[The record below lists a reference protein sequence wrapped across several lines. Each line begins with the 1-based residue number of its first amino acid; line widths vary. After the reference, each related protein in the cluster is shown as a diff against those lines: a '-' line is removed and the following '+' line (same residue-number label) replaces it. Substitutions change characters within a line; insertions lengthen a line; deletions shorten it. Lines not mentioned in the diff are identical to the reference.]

1 MIEVLSGFP
10 EYVVALRVHDQA
22 TDKDNDNVLIPAIQ
36 AAFTRDE
43 KISLY
48 YELAPDFDGIDF
60 TAALEDLGVGAA
72 YLSRWTRIAFVGDH
86 KGFISAIELLRFL
99 FPCPVK
105 VFPLDQADAAKTWVS
120 GK

>member
-22 TDKDNDNVLIPAIQ
+22 TDADNDNTLIPSIQ

-60 TAALEDLGVGAA
+60 TAALEDVGVGVA
-72 YLSRWTRIAFVGDH
+72 YLSRWKRIAIVGDH
-86 KGFISAIELLRFL
+86 DGVRHAIDLLRFL
-99 FPCPVK
+99 MPCPVK
-105 VFPLDQADAAKTWVS
+105 VFGLSETAEAKAWIS
-120 GK
+120 ES